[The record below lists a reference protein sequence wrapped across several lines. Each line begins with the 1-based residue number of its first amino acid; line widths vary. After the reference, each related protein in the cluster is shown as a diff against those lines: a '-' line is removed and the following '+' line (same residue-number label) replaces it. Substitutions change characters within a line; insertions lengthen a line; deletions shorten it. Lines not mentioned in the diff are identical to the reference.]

1 MNFLLRILITALVA
15 FGLAHF
21 LSGIHVDTFWTA
33 LIFALILAVLNVFV
47 KPVLILLTLPLTII
61 TLGLFLF
68 VVNTLV
74 VLLASRFVNGFSID
88 NFWWG
93 LLFALLLAL
102 ITSVVFKEMDKEKKK
117 GILSSY
123 SCLDFDYIRF
133 WICSF
138 RKNRQSQINYFLNRS
153 PLLAIKY
160 LPGNF
165 SFQTFSFIFN
175 FRQVC
180 IDPCYMLYDLL
191 K

>member
-47 KPVLILLTLPLTII
+47 KPVLIILTLPLTII

-117 GILSSY
+117 RI
-123 SCLDFDYIRF
+123 
-133 WICSF
+133 
-138 RKNRQSQINYFLNRS
+138 
-153 PLLAIKY
+153 
-160 LPGNF
+160 
-165 SFQTFSFIFN
+165 
-175 FRQVC
+175 
-180 IDPCYMLYDLL
+180 
-191 K
+191 